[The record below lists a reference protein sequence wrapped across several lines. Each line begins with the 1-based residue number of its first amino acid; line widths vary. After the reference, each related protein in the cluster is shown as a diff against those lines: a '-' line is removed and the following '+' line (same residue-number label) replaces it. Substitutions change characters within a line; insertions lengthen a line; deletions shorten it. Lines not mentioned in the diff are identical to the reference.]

1 MAVYA
6 HDKIVPDKQ
15 SKTGK
20 KNQVAAMFD
29 SIAGRYDFLN
39 RFLSVGIDK
48 SWRRKAIQQ
57 LQKIQPKIILDV
69 ATGTGDF
76 AITAYSILKP
86 DKIIGIDISEGMLEV
101 GKKKIS
107 QLNLDKAIELIE
119 GDSEAMQFP
128 DATFDA
134 VTVAFGVRNFEQ
146 LEKGLSEIY
155 RVLKP
160 GGKISIAE
168 CTAPR
173 SAAIRP
179 FYNLYTFK
187 LVPAFGKLFASNK
200 RAYQYL
206 NNSIQ
211 AFPDRENFLAV
222 LDKVGFKGS
231 YYISLTLGTCCIYCG
246 EK

>member
-1 MAVYA
+1 MASYA
-6 HDKIVPDKQ
+6 HDEIVPDKQ
-15 SKTGK
+15 SKAGK
-20 KNQVAAMFD
+20 KNQVAEMFN

-39 RFLSVGIDK
+39 RFLSFGIDK
-48 SWRRKAIQQ
+48 SWRRKAIEQ
-57 LQKIQPKIILDV
+57 LQKKQPKIILDV

-86 DKIIGIDISEGMLEV
+86 DRIVGIDISEGMLEA
-101 GKKKIS
+101 GRKKIG
-107 QLNLDKAIELIE
+107 QLNLDKFIELIA
-119 GDSEAMQFP
+119 GDSEALQFA

-134 VTVAFGVRNFEQ
+134 VTVAFGVRNFEH

-173 SAAIRP
+173 SALIKP

-200 RAYQYL
+200 KAYQYL
-206 NNSIQ
+206 NNTIQ
-211 AFPDRENFLAV
+211 AFPDREKFLDI
-222 LDKVGFKGS
+222 LKKTGFKET
-231 YYISLTLGTCCIYCG
+231 YYQSLTLGSCCIYCA